1 MENALFFG
9 KRNQFFLVSVLDGK
23 KLDKS
28 GILRATIAFL
38 KKHNEWTQR
47 NRAFEIDLS
56 WKPSFLS
63 NDEFSQMMMESIDGF
78 CISFQQVRLP
88 VCKGCAKRLDNTRIA
103 GPTV

>member
-1 MENALFFG
+1 MINNEICHAI
-9 KRNQFFLVSVLDGK
+9 KPDGK
-23 KLDKS
+23 KMDKS

-38 KKHNEWTQR
+38 KKHNESTQR

-78 CISFQQVRLP
+78 CISFKQVTLSYS
-88 VCKGCAKRLDNTRIA
+88 LTN
-103 GPTV
+103 